1 MKVCVIGAGAV
12 GGLIASRLT
21 RKQADQV
28 QVSMLAR
35 GATLQALQTNGLQC
49 FEKSA
54 NANSKWQCTTT
65 KVAAFDQPADIGVQ
79 DLVIIS
85 VKYNAMEQIAQQI
98 GPLLGPETVVLS
110 AMNGVPWWF
119 GHGQSDQLG
128 QLTLN
133 TVDPNG
139 SISAAIQ
146 PSQVIGCV
154 VHLAASVREPGVIQL
169 NMGNRLVLGEPDDT
183 KSTRLSDTAALLS
196 DAGFDVEVSE
206 SIHYDLWYKLW
217 GNMTVNPVSAITGA
231 ETDAILADPAL
242 RIFIT
247 NAMLEAKVIAQ
258 KLDLNIGEEPEQ
270 RHQVTEKLGGFKTSM
285 LQDVESGKPI
295 ELDALVTVV
304 CEIARQLDV
313 SVPNITA
320 LLGITRVFAKTNNL
334 VTSDA

>member
-1 MKVCVIGAGAV
+1 
-12 GGLIASRLT
+12 
-21 RKQADQV
+21 
-28 QVSMLAR
+28 
-35 GATLQALQTNGLQC
+35 
-49 FEKSA
+49 
-54 NANSKWQCTTT
+54 
-65 KVAAFDQPADIGVQ
+65 
-79 DLVIIS
+79 
-85 VKYNAMEQIAQQI
+85 
-98 GPLLGPETVVLS
+98 
-110 AMNGVPWWF
+110 
-119 GHGQSDQLG
+119 
-128 QLTLN
+128 
-133 TVDPNG
+133 
-139 SISAAIQ
+139 
-146 PSQVIGCV
+146 VIGCV